1 MKRDT
6 AIKSLASVAVVASL
20 FVILYWPA
28 IASIRWSVIAPHAA
42 IEPASAPLLGMSRQA
57 WTRPIGLGRTTIELV
72 GLVELIAVPIG
83 VGLAFALYRTDA
95 FGVRYLIALLILDAF
110 IPTPLHATAW
120 LGAFGNVG
128 RAQAIGSSPILTG
141 LGGAAIVHATAAI
154 PWIVV
159 IAGLGFRAVEREL
172 EELALIDRPGLS
184 VVIAVTLRRNAG
196 ALAAAALAVAVL
208 VAGDMTV
215 TDLLSIRTYAEE
227 SYLQYQ
233 MGNDAAATA
242 VSLPPLICLGML
254 IYWGGR
260 RVLAAEPER
269 LPSVNRTARTWRL
282 GARRAPVGLIA
293 TTVVLFLTA
302 VPIGTLV
309 WRAGRVGGNAA
320 AGIAP
325 YWSAQGLL
333 NTIKDSCGDMI
344 DPLISSVILCGP
356 GAACAVVLAWA
367 LAWGSRSSRLWRT
380 VAAVSLALA
389 FAAPGPVAGSALVVA
404 YRDIAWIY
412 DSPIIMILA
421 YAARAFPYA
430 FLTIWPAV
438 RGLPE
443 AYFDVARVGGLGPT
457 RRVWEIAAPLT
468 RGSIALAWCI
478 AFIVALGELPA
489 SHLVEVPGYTTLA
502 KRIWELLHTG
512 VESRLAGSALVYLA
526 FLAVCGTVCLC
537 VIKKIS
543 TRVDI
548 QE

>member
-1 MKRDT
+1 MNRDS
-6 AIKSLASVAVVASL
+6 AIKFGASIAVVFAL

-28 IASIRWSVIAPHAA
+28 IASIRWSFIAPHTT
-42 IEPASAPLLGMSRQA
+42 IDPDSAPVPGMSRQA

-83 VGLAFALYRTDA
+83 VALAFALYRTDA

-172 EELALIDRPGLS
+172 EELALLDRPGLS
-184 VVIAVTLRRNAG
+184 VVFAITLRRNVA
-196 ALAAAALAVAVL
+196 ALAAATLAVTVL

-242 VSLPPLICLGML
+242 VSLPPLLCLGIL
-254 IYWGGR
+254 IFWGGR

-269 LPSVNRTARTWRL
+269 LPSVNRSARTWRL
-282 GARRAPVGLIA
+282 GAWRAPIGLISSF
-293 TTVVLFLTA
+293 VVLFLTA
-302 VPIGTLV
+302 VPIGTLG
-309 WRAGRVGGNAA
+309 WRAGRVGGLAA

-325 YWSAQGLL
+325 YWSFQGLIQ
-333 NTIKDSCGDMI
+333 TIRDSCGDMI
-344 DPLISSVILCGP
+344 DPLKTSVVLCGP
-356 GAACAVVLAWA
+356 GAACAVVVAWGLAWR
-367 LAWGSRSSRLWRT
+367 SRSSRPWRI

-430 FLTIWPAV
+430 FLTLWPAV

-443 AYFDVARVGGLGPT
+443 AYFDVARLSGLGPV
-457 RRVWEIAAPLT
+457 RRVCEIAAPLT
-468 RGSIALAWCI
+468 RGSIALAWCV
-478 AFIVALGELPA
+478 AFIVAIGELPA

-526 FLAVCGTVCLC
+526 FLAVCGTACLF
-537 VIKKIS
+537 VVKKIS
-543 TRVDI
+543 TRANI
-548 QE
+548 PE